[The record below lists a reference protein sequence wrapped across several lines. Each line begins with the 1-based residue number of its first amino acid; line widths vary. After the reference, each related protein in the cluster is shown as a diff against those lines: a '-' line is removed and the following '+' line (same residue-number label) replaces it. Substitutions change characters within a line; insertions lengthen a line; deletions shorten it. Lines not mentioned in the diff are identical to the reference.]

1 MYVRQG
7 FVTLGLAARVY
18 RDGLTVD
25 KTSGGEEVLHWGF
38 HCCEK
43 LHYSR
48 DNKIYFTNIVFY
60 TWNLTMG
67 LYTILYYPSNNE
79 PLPSSHL
86 TIGYIVALPNITNVT
101 IATLTTHLLAPAT
114 L

>member
-1 MYVRQG
+1 
-7 FVTLGLAARVY
+7 
-18 RDGLTVD
+18 
-25 KTSGGEEVLHWGF
+25 
-38 HCCEK
+38 
-43 LHYSR
+43 
-48 DNKIYFTNIVFY
+48 
-60 TWNLTMG
+60 MG